1 MKRLITLGAA
11 VTAASIFCLSAYAG
25 VGNEM
30 PSGKH
35 YNLNII
41 GVEKA
46 KTATMTGSNRH
57 TIFVPLLTKGKGI
70 KSVNNQLDADSEQA
84 ADVEIHTQIW
94 LMPSDDF
101 RVCDGN
107 GFDEAYAC
115 EENPFLD
122 VDWNTCA
129 FEEQA
134 DGSWVYDCLQLGRKE
149 GAVFE
154 LPCNNNLTPA
164 IDDPDV
170 DVLEGCDVH
179 SPQAS
184 YEVYARALGKP
195 GDDIRSTMTTCATV
209 YNADTG
215 NDDLMC
221 STENVVS
228 TRTKGK
234 STAAEVTD
242 ELTSMVVDLCVAW
255 DDINVD
261 DCIEWETTRIA
272 LFAGDTQD
280 WFWNYANEGL
290 RLLQLR
296 FYSAD

>member
-1 MKRLITLGAA
+1 MGAFA
-11 VTAASIFCLSAYAG
+11 DGHLK
-25 VGNEM
+25 GNGM

-46 KTATMTGSNRH
+46 KTATMTDSNRH
-57 TIFVPLLTKGKGI
+57 TIFVPLRTTGKGI
-70 KSVNNQLDADSEQA
+70 KSVKNQFDSDPEQV

-94 LMPSDDF
+94 LMPSDAF

-107 GFDEAYAC
+107 GFDDAYAC
-115 EENPFLD
+115 EDNPFID

-129 FEEQA
+129 FEQVG
-134 DGSWVYDCLQLGRKE
+134 DDWVYDCLQLGRKQ

-164 IDDPDV
+164 ADDPDV
-170 DVLEGCDVH
+170 DVLEGCDVD
-179 SPQAS
+179 SPQSS

-195 GDDIRSTMTTCATV
+195 GDGIKSTMTTCATV
-209 YNADTG
+209 FNEDTG

-242 ELTSMVVDLCVAW
+242 ELTSMVVDLCTEWAVV
-255 DDINVD
+255 DGLLTD
-261 DCIEWETTRIA
+261 DCIVWETTRIA
-272 LFAGDTQD
+272 LFAGDTKD
-280 WFWNYANEGL
+280 WFWNYQNEGL

-296 FYSAD
+296 FYDAN